1 MSQIKKL
8 SDGVYC
14 KIIPLKGNPLK
25 SINIYMVK
33 SKGKAMIVDTGFN
46 TEEIKSEMLSFM
58 KDMEV
63 DYDKTILFLTH
74 LHSDHTGLASWF
86 HEELG
91 IEIYMGDI
99 DYRMMSSM
107 ADANSKRWKEV
118 METTHIQGLEED
130 NLKIEEHSGFV
141 YRPRAEFPY
150 VSFNPNYILKVGD
163 FTFKGMDF
171 SGHTPGMVGLYE
183 EDRKILFCGDH
194 LLGDITPNI
203 TFWNF
208 TVGDSLGRYLI
219 NIEKLRDLPIDH
231 LYSSH
236 RALIEDVPKR
246 IDELK
251 AHHQGRIDEAYKTL
265 KEKGKCTVRDI
276 AMNMSWDMRARD
288 FSEFPNTQKF
298 FAAGEAHAHLEHL
311 RAIGK
316 TDFEWTDD
324 RVLLYY
330 AK

>member
-1 MSQIKKL
+1 
-8 SDGVYC
+8 
-14 KIIPLKGNPLK
+14 
-25 SINIYMVK
+25 MVK
-33 SKGKAMIVDTGFN
+33 SKGEAMIVDTGFN

-150 VSFNPNYILKVGD
+150 VSFNPNYI
-163 FTFKGMDF
+163 
-171 SGHTPGMVGLYE
+171 
-183 EDRKILFCGDH
+183 
-194 LLGDITPNI
+194 
-203 TFWNF
+203 
-208 TVGDSLGRYLI
+208 
-219 NIEKLRDLPIDH
+219 
-231 LYSSH
+231 
-236 RALIEDVPKR
+236 
-246 IDELK
+246 
-251 AHHQGRIDEAYKTL
+251 
-265 KEKGKCTVRDI
+265 
-276 AMNMSWDMRARD
+276 
-288 FSEFPNTQKF
+288 
-298 FAAGEAHAHLEHL
+298 
-311 RAIGK
+311 
-316 TDFEWTDD
+316 
-324 RVLLYY
+324 
-330 AK
+330 

>member
-1 MSQIKKL
+1 MSNIKKL
-8 SDGVYC
+8 SDGVYL

-33 SKGKAMIVDTGFN
+33 SKGYTMIVDTGFN
-46 TEEIKSEMLSFM
+46 TEEIREEMFSFIEDMGVDLS
-58 KDMEV
+58 
-63 DYDKTILFLTH
+63 KTILFLTH
-74 LHSDHTGLASWF
+74 LHSDHTGLATWF
-86 HEELG
+86 HKELG
-91 IEIYMGDI
+91 VKIYMGDI

-107 ADANSKRWKEV
+107 TDANSKRWKSV
-118 METTHIQGLEED
+118 METTHLQGLDED
-130 NLKIEEHSGFV
+130 NLKIEEHAGFR
-141 YRPRAEFPY
+141 YRPKAEFPY
-150 VSFNPNYILKVGD
+150 VSFNPDYILRVGD

-171 SGHTPGMVGLYE
+171 SGHTPGMIGLYE
-183 EDRKILFCGDH
+183 ESKKILFCGDH

-203 TFWNF
+203 TFWDF
-208 TVGDSLGRYLI
+208 TVGDSLGMYLK
-219 NIEKLRDLPIDH
+219 NIEELRDLPIDH

-251 AHHQGRIDEAYKTL
+251 EHHNHRIDEALKTL
-265 KEKGKCTVRDI
+265 KSKGKCTVRDI
-276 AMNMSWDMRARD
+276 AMNMNWDMRAKD

-316 TDFEWTDD
+316 VNFEKDED
-324 RVLLYY
+324 GVLWYY
-330 AK
+330 AL